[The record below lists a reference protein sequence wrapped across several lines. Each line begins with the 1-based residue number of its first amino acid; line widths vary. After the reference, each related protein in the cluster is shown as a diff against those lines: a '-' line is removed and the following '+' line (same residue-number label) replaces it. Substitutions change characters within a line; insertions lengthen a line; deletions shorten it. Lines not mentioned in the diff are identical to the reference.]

1 MTRILLVR
9 HGQSEWNALGR
20 WQGQADPPL
29 SELGRQQAF
38 SASRRIGT
46 VDAIVSSDLQRAME
60 TAQIIS
66 GQLGVGPVMV
76 EPLFRERD
84 AGEWSGL
91 TREEIDEQYPG
102 YLEERRRPPGYEPD
116 DSLLDRTHEALGRVE
131 EEFRGGEILVVAH
144 GGLVYALEKE
154 HGHEFDRLPNLGARW
169 LTHDGSRI
177 VLGDRIVLVEG
188 DEITSVPAQ
197 I

>member
-29 SELGRQQAF
+29 SDLGRQQAF
-38 SASRRIGT
+38 SASRRLGT

-76 EPLFRERD
+76 EPLLRERD

-102 YLEERRRPPGYEPD
+102 YLDERRRPPGYEED
-116 DSLLDRTHEALGRVE
+116 ESLLGRTLEALGRVE
-131 EEFRGGEILVVAH
+131 KEFRGGEVLVVAH

-169 LTHDGSRI
+169 LTHDGSRV
-177 VLGDRIVLVEG
+177 VLGERIVLVDG